1 LLHLWHDGQK
11 ASMAWRKANPQVK
24 VLDLRFKDIV
34 ADPVAA
40 VRQVYTHAAMDFTPE
55 AAQAVRDWWA
65 ANPSD
70 KHGQHKYELADYGL
84 TREQV
89 EHVYADYIATYG
101 DYI

>member
-1 LLHLWHDGQK
+1 
-11 ASMAWRKANPQVK
+11 MAWRKANPDFK
-24 VLDLRFKDIV
+24 VLDLRFRDII

-40 VRQVYTHAAMDFTPE
+40 VRKVYDHADMNFTAE
-55 AAQAVRDWWA
+55 TQKAVSNWWA

-89 EHVYADYIATYG
+89 ETVYADYIETYG
-101 DYI
+101 EFI

>member
-1 LLHLWHDGQK
+1 
-11 ASMAWRKANPQVK
+11 MAWRKANPRVA

-40 VRQVYTHAAMDFTPE
+40 VRSVYAHAGMEFSADTQ
-55 AAQAVRDWWA
+55 AAVSNWWA

-89 EHVYADYIATYG
+89 ESVYSDYIETYG
-101 DYI
+101 DFI